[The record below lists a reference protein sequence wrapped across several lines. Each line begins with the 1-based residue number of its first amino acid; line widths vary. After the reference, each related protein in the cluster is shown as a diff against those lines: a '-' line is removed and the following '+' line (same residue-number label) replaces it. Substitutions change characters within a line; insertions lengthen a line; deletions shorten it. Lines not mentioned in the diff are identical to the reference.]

1 MKSQFEPWSPAEK
14 AFLVE
19 NAQRFT
25 AEYIA
30 LRLGRTT
37 RAVFTRA
44 SRMQIP
50 LSTGKRWTPAEV
62 KFLEENAATMK
73 TADIASALGRDRQ
86 AVRNKASNLGIS
98 LPGNRKY
105 SAEDV
110 ELCRALFLEGLHTRS
125 SQRRWKSQP
134 VPSAVSST
142 DGGAKPLQPS
152 RAKERYETE

>member
-1 MKSQFEPWSPAEK
+1 VKSQFEPWTPEEK
-14 AFLVE
+14 AYLVE

-44 SRMQIP
+44 SRMKIP
-50 LSTGKRWTPAEV
+50 LSSGKRWTTAEV
-62 KFLEENAATMK
+62 RFLEQNAGTMK
-73 TADIASALGRDRQ
+73 TADIAAALGRDCQ
-86 AVRNKASNLGIS
+86 AVRNKACILGIS

-110 ELCRALFLEGLHTRS
+110 ELCRALAREGLHYDVIAEKMEIPAGTVRS
-125 SQRRWKSQP
+125 FVYGWRRKNTTAQQ
-134 VPSAVSST
+134 
-142 DGGAKPLQPS
+142 G
-152 RAKERYETE
+152 